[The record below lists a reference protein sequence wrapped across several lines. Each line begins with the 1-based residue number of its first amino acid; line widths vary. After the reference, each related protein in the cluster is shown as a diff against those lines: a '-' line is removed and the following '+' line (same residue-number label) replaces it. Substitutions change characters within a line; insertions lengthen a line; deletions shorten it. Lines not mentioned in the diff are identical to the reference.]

1 MHHGKEVT
9 PFQFLSPGLQ
19 KKSLSKWVVTL
30 DKELVSTAQTL
41 QKSQLGDVGK
51 LTSHSSITSA
61 TCQHKV
67 PHTIEWSTEAS
78 RHQNVGEKVI
88 HVGGGIV

>member
-19 KKSLSKWVVTL
+19 KKSLPKWVVTL

-41 QKSQLGDVGK
+41 QKSQLGDVGE
-51 LTSHSSITSA
+51 LTLRSSVTAA

-67 PHTIEWSTEAS
+67 PHTIKWNIEAS
-78 RHQNVGEKVI
+78 RHQNVGEEVI
-88 HVGGGIV
+88 HVWGGIV